1 MKTLNADLLVLSLCL
16 VMGTRRSAAAKTE
29 YNIQHGQCSYT
40 FLLPEP
46 ENCQSQSDN
55 YPVQKDGPMDQD
67 GSAQRLEQLEMTME
81 NNTQWL
87 LKVTLHH
94 IRWLSYHSEEQS
106 SRGDTATFI
115 ISAKQT
121 EEPNASSSQTVM
133 KISFT

>member
-1 MKTLNADLLVLSLCL
+1 MKTLNAGLLVLRLCL
-16 VMGTRRSAAAKTE
+16 VMGTRCSAAAAAAKTE

-46 ENCQSQSDN
+46 ENCQSQSND

-67 GSAQRLEQLEMTME
+67 DSAQRLEQLEMTME

-94 IRWLSYHSEEQS
+94 IRWLSYHSEQCS
-106 SRGDTATFI
+106 SCL
-115 ISAKQT
+115 QT
-121 EEPNASSSQTVM
+121 RQGSVIKKKTKN
-133 KISFT
+133 

>member
-1 MKTLNADLLVLSLCL
+1 MKNSNRGLLLLSFCL
-16 VMGTRRSAAAKTE
+16 VMGLRCSAAAVKRE

-46 ENCQSQSDN
+46 ENCQGQSNN

-67 GSAQRLEQLEMTME
+67 ESAQRLEQLEMTME

-94 IRWLSYHSEEQS
+94 IIESRAEQ
-106 SRGDTATFI
+106 
-115 ISAKQT
+115 K
-121 EEPNASSSQTVM
+121 
-133 KISFT
+133 